1 MHDAVPALLS
11 LCRREFDMTFRAGSF
26 RWPCLVL
33 MLMAAAA
40 GSAEPQSAAMGVYSA
55 HRLAGPWFGFL
66 ALFWATA
73 AASRDRWGKTEPLI
87 LSKPV
92 VIEGL
97 VAARFLGMFG
107 ATALGLALVFAGGA
121 VGQAIAAGRAPSLLA
136 VALRLPPALPGLFYL
151 AALGYTL
158 SLLLRSPLAAAA
170 AALYWILVL
179 LAGEYV
185 ARVFNVNLPQNGP
198 IYTLAG
204 IGIVLLALL
213 LYRRKER
220 GSGPGTRLLAGAT
233 AASFAGTLLAAVNL
247 VSHSHDVPLRQDEL
261 ALSTMAQPLRPGKR
275 APGFWL
281 PDQDGKSFGL
291 HLRDDQILVIGFWSP
306 DAPESLWTLDLLADM
321 EQQFGAKG
329 VTPVA
334 ICLTEDHSAS
344 PFFAH
349 VDRHRFPMV
358 TDVGT
363 RWSNSLVDT
372 TPVAAAYELKTVPG
386 LIVTDRER
394 RVRRVFDTSL
404 TSTRDRVAPAVAAL
418 LREEPL

>member
-11 LCRREFDMTFRAGSF
+11 LCRREFDLTFRAGSF

-55 HRLAGPWFGFL
+55 QRLAGPWFGFL

-92 VIEGL
+92 VVEGL
-97 VAARFLGMFG
+97 VAARFVGMFG
-107 ATALGLALVFAGGA
+107 ATALGLALVFAAGA
-121 VGQAIAAGRAPSLLA
+121 VGQAIAAGRPPSLLA
-136 VALRLPPALPGLFYL
+136 VALRLPPTLPGLFYL
-151 AALGYTL
+151 AALGFTL

-185 ARVFNVNLPQNGP
+185 ARVFNATLPQNGA
-198 IYTLAG
+198 IYALAG
-204 IGIVLLALL
+204 LGIALLAVLL
-213 LYRRKER
+213 YQRRER
-220 GSGPGTRLLAGAT
+220 GSGPWTRLLAGAT
-233 AASFAGTLLAAVNL
+233 IASFAGSLLAAVTL

-261 ALSTMAQPLRPGKR
+261 ALATMGQPMRLGKR

-281 PDQDGKSFGL
+281 PDQDGKPFGL
-291 HLRDDQILVIGFWSP
+291 HLVDDQILLIGFWSP
-306 DAPESLWTLDLLADM
+306 DAPESLWVLDVLAEV
-321 EQQFGAKG
+321 EQQFGGKG

-334 ICLTEDHSAS
+334 VCLTEDHSVSA
-344 PFFAH
+344 FFAH
-349 VDRHRFPMV
+349 ADHHRFPMV

-372 TPVAAAYELKTVPG
+372 TPVAAAYELKQLPG
-386 LIVTDRER
+386 LFLTDRER
-394 RVRRVFDTSL
+394 RVRRIFDTSL
-404 TSTRDRVAPAVAAL
+404 NSERQRVVPVVYAL
-418 LREEPL
+418 LREEPQ

>member
-1 MHDAVPALLS
+1 V
-11 LCRREFDMTFRAGSF
+11 
-26 RWPCLVL
+26 LVL

-55 HRLAGPWFGFL
+55 HALAGPWFGFL

-97 VAARFLGMFG
+97 VAARFVGMFG
-107 ATALGLALVFAGGA
+107 ATTLGLALVFAAGA

-151 AALGYTL
+151 AALGFTL

-170 AALYWILVL
+170 AALYWLLVL

-185 ARVFNVNLPQNGP
+185 ARVFNVTLPQNGA
-198 IYTLAG
+198 IYALAG
-204 IGIVLLALL
+204 LGVVLLAVL
-213 LYRRKER
+213 LYRRAER
-220 GSGPGTRLLAGAT
+220 GSGTWTQVLAGST
-233 AASFAGTLLAAVNL
+233 AVSFASALVAAVTL
-247 VSHSHDVPLRQDEL
+247 VAHSHDVPLRHDEL
-261 ALSTMAQPLRPGKR
+261 SLAMMGQPLRLGKR

-281 PDQDGKSFGL
+281 PDQNGKRFGL
-291 HLRDDQILVIGFWSP
+291 HLVDDHILLIAFWSP
-306 DAPESLWTLDLLADM
+306 QAPESLWALDLLAEV
-321 EQQFGAKG
+321 EQQFGGKG

-334 ICLTEDHSAS
+334 VCLTEDHSVS
-344 PFFAH
+344 SFFAR
-349 VDRHRFPMV
+349 VDHHRFPMV
-358 TDVGT
+358 TDQGT

-372 TPVAAAYELKTVPG
+372 TPVGAAYEVKQLPG
-386 LIVTDRER
+386 LVLTDRER
-394 RVRRVFDTSL
+394 RVRRVFDTVLPSE
-404 TSTRDRVAPAVAAL
+404 RERVLPAVYAV
-418 LREEPL
+418 LRAEPK